1 MHPRPSL
8 LLLAGFALTLMATG
22 AAEANDPEWSYT
34 TGDRVWSVAVSG
46 DGEYIVAGSD
56 DDSVYFFDRGSDTY
70 LWNYSTEGD
79 VRSVAISSDGEYI
92 AAGSVDTQ
100 VYLFTKDSE
109 LPLQIYSAGDR
120 AVVSVSISADGE
132 YIAAGSVDERVY
144 LFDKDSSTPLWSY
157 YAGNWVW
164 SVSISADGEYIA
176 AGSHRDVY
184 LFDKDSSTPIW
195 SYNTGSEV
203 NSIAISADS
212 EYIVAG
218 SADDKVHLFA
228 RNSSTP
234 LWSYD
239 TGEDVSSVSISAD
252 GEYIVAGGFDGK
264 IRLFDKDS
272 SAPLWRYSIG
282 DSVRSV
288 AISADGG
295 HLAGGSIDEKVYLF
309 DSNSSTPLWSYTAG
323 NDVFSVAISADGEY
337 LAAGSRDEN
346 VYFFDKNIP
355 PTATIEFIL
364 PSPADKLVQVN
375 FSGSG
380 TDSDGNVIAYQWS
393 SSVDGELSNSS
404 NFNTS
409 SLSAGNHTIS
419 FRVQDNSGTWSN
431 WDMFSLVVIN
441 APPSAS
447 IDSIN
452 PSPARFDEEV
462 SFSGSSTDSDG
473 SVVTYQWVS
482 NIDGNLSTDGA
493 FSVTNLTTGTHQ
505 ISFRAQDSDGAW
517 SSWHTAE
524 LNIYPN
530 APPFDT
536 IDSIEP
542 SQAEAG
548 TTVFFDGTGSDSD
561 GTVVAYLWASSID
574 GELST
579 EEDFNSNDLSFGNH
593 TITFR
598 VQDNDGDWSDADSE
612 SLFVF
617 AYPEAIAGDDFTGEP
632 GDTFQFDGQGTDDD
646 GSIAKYEWAFEGDGI
661 YRWSSTN
668 SGNTTYVYNGEGTY
682 TVTLRVTDDDGFT
695 ATDSRVITV
704 SKAGGG
710 GGDDG
715 DGGGDDGGGG
725 ISAPSLAASA
735 AAVAVIALRR
745 RR

>member
-1 MHPRPSL
+1 MRPRPFL
-8 LLLAGFALTLMATG
+8 LLLAGFALALMAAG

-56 DDSVYFFDRGSDTY
+56 DDSVYFFDRDSDTY
-70 LWNYSTEGD
+70 LWNYSTGGD

-100 VYLFTKDSE
+100 VYLFTKDSD

-272 SAPLWRYSIG
+272 SAPLWRYSTG

-295 HLAGGSIDEKVYLF
+295 HLAGGLTDEKVYLF

-337 LAAGSRDEN
+337 LAVGSRDGN

-355 PTATIEFIL
+355 PTATIESIL

-380 TDSDGNVIAYQWS
+380 TDSEGNVIAYQWT
-393 SSVDGELSNSS
+393 SSVDGELSNYS

-419 FRVQDNSGTWSN
+419 FRVQDNNGTWSD
-431 WDMFSLVVIN
+431 WDTVFLVIIN
-441 APPSAS
+441 APPTAS

-452 PSPARFDEEV
+452 PSPSRFDEEV
-462 SFSGSSTDSDG
+462 TFNGSGTDSDG
-473 SVVTYQWVS
+473 TVVAYQWVS
-482 NIDGNLSTDGA
+482 DLDGNLSTDVV
-493 FSVTNLTTGTHQ
+493 FSATGLATGTHQ
-505 ISFRAQDSDGAW
+505 ISFRVRDNDGAW

-524 LNIYPN
+524 LDIYPN

-579 EEDFNSNDLSFGNH
+579 EEDFSSNDLSFGNH

-617 AYPEAIAGDDFTGEP
+617 AYPGAIAGDDIAGEP
-632 GDTFQFDGQGTDDD
+632 GDTFQFDGQGIDDD
-646 GSIAKYEWAFEGDGI
+646 GSIVKYEWDFEGNGV
-661 YRWSSTN
+661 YRWSSTDN
-668 SGNTTYVYNGEGTY
+668 GNTTYIYNGEGTY

-704 SKAGGG
+704 SKAGG
-710 GGDDG
+710 
-715 DGGGDDGGGG
+715 DDGGGG
-725 ISAPSLAASA
+725 DDSGGGIPAPSLAAA
-735 AAVAVIALRR
+735 VAAVAVIALRR
-745 RR
+745 PRKP